1 MDTKAKIK
9 SFLEK
14 ETQKPIAGDSENLI
28 SNGVID
34 SFTMIKLISFIESEF
49 GIKADM
55 EELTPDNFNS
65 VDTISE
71 MINKWK
77 SAQ

>member
-1 MDTKAKIK
+1 MDTKLKIK
-9 SFLEK
+9 VFLEK
-14 ETQKPIAGDSENLI
+14 ETQKTIAGDSENLI

-34 SFTMIKLISFIESEF
+34 SFTMIKLIGFIESEF
-49 GIKADM
+49 GIKANM
-55 EELTPDNFNS
+55 EELAPENFNS

-77 SAQ
+77 SAK